1 MTKRLLII
9 AAISGML
16 AVAFGAMAA
25 HKLKELITPYQ
36 IEIFQ
41 KGVTYQFYHTFAMVA
56 AALLLDRFGN
66 KQFYSAGILF
76 LTGVLCFSGSLY
88 ILALNDFLNI
98 STKIIGPVTPIGGLF
113 FIAGWAVLLT
123 GILKTK
129 GYTK

>member
-9 AAISGML
+9 AAISGMF

-41 KGVTYQFYHTFAMVA
+41 KGVTYQFYHTFAIVI

-66 KQFYSAGILF
+66 KQFYTAGILF
-76 LTGVLCFSGSLY
+76 FTGILFFSGSLY
-88 ILALNDFLNI
+88 LLALNNFLNI
-98 STKIIGPVTPIGGLF
+98 PVIVLGPVTPIGGLF
-113 FIAGWAVLLT
+113 FIAGWFVLLI

-129 GYTK
+129 GYTN